1 MRGRTGHIARLG
13 AGLVLVWLAWL
24 AAAFVSAETIDEIVA
39 KNIAARGGLEKVKNI
54 QSMRMTGTMRLGDDK
69 LPTTLELKR
78 PNRSRWEFTLEGQT
92 AVQAYDGKIA
102 WMIMPFEGQQEPQ
115 VMTDQEARDIETQA
129 DIDGPL
135 IDSKPK
141 GITLTLVGRET
152 IEGGVDTWHLKVT
165 RKGGDTRDLY
175 LDAKTYLQILAV
187 GHRSTDGQNVEIRSK
202 IGDYRNVGG
211 VMLPHRFEA
220 SASGVPQTQALEFEK
235 IELNVP
241 IDDSR
246 FAMPKSK
253 QTEPPATG
261 G

>member
-1 MRGRTGHIARLG
+1 MRQYTVGIARV
-13 AGLVLVWLAWL
+13 ATGLWL
-24 AAAFVSAETIDEIVA
+24 AAALLSAQTVEEIIA
-39 KNIAARGGLEKVKNI
+39 KNVAARGGLEKVKNI
-54 QSMRMTGTMRLGDDK
+54 QSMKMTGSMRLGDDK

-78 PNRSRWEFTLEGQT
+78 PGKSRWEFTLEGQT
-92 AVQAYDGKIA
+92 AVQAFDGKIA
-102 WMIMPFEGQQEPQ
+102 WMIMPFEGPSDPQ
-115 VMTDQEARDIETQA
+115 VMTDQEAKDIEMQA

-135 IDSKPK
+135 IDSAAK
-141 GITLTLVGRET
+141 GITVQLVGRET
-152 IEGGVDTWHLKVT
+152 IEGGIDTWHLKVT
-165 RKGGDTRDLY
+165 RKDGDSRDLY
-175 LDAKTYLQILAV
+175 LDAKTYLQVLAV
-187 GHRSTDGQNVEIRSK
+187 GHRSADGQNVEIRSK

-253 QTEPPATG
+253 RTESPATG